1 MRHSSALAPAR
12 TETSRCQTYIAFTHA
27 GLSADENKSPP
38 WLICAWLTNC
48 ITAQTSRSC
57 GKPRCTEAWLKWTLT
72 PLSSQRGSHR
82 NSGHEVVSAEL
93 GQWGHSV
100 VPGPPAA
107 PLLGHFLAGPEAASY
122 QPIIAAGFPASL
134 PKAVLQGFWGDLV
147 EQSGTAGNGSRWL
160 WAQSKERKTP
170 RLGNRGVKVLQGDR
184 TAIGGVCLLWK
195 IK

>member
-12 TETSRCQTYIAFTHA
+12 TETSRCQTYIVFTHA

-107 PLLGHFLAGPEAASY
+107 PLLGHFLAGPWGC
-122 QPIIAAGFPASL
+122 QLPAHHCCWL
-134 PKAVLQGFWGDLV
+134 P
-147 EQSGTAGNGSRWL
+147 SIS
-160 WAQSKERKTP
+160 AQSSVAGILRRP
-170 RLGNRGVKVLQGDR
+170 RGAKWYSWEWEQVTVSS
-184 TAIGGVCLLWK
+184 V
-195 IK
+195 